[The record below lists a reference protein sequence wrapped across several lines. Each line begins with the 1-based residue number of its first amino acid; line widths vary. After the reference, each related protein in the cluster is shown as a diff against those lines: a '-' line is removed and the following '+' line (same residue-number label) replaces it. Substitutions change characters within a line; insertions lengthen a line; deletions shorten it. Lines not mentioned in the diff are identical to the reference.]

1 MPSVP
6 RRPATRAIAIAAA
19 ADESRRLIATAA
31 NCALA
36 SLLLAGVAASLASLF

>member
-1 MPSVP
+1 MPAVH
-6 RRPATRAIAIAAA
+6 RRPAARAIAIVA
-19 ADESRRLIATAA
+19 ADESRRRLIAIAA